1 MPPEILPPPRTGRG
15 LRTVLLLIV
24 LAGAAIAAIG
34 ILSRSRNHAELE
46 RWADEHAVPH
56 VSVVA
61 PQRPPEAGVI
71 TLPGRLRA
79 YYHAPI
85 HARVNGY
92 IKRLAVDIGAVVKEG
107 DLLAEIDTPDLDQQL
122 LQARADLSLARANA
136 SLSRTTA
143 ERWES
148 MLKTNSVA
156 RQAVDEKRADLA
168 AREASVKAAEAAV
181 ERLLANKAFARI
193 VAPFDGAVTARLAE
207 TGALVNA
214 GASEGRALFEISDT
228 RRLRLYVNVPQ
239 VHVNAV
245 AEGTGASITVPER
258 PGQRY
263 AGKVE
268 SLSGA
273 VDAASGTSLV
283 QIIIDNSAGELLP
296 GGFASVGLDLP
307 ASTDAL
313 LVPSSALVFDR
324 SGLHVATVGEGNAVT
339 LKTVTVLRD
348 LGRTVLISSGLAL
361 GDRVI
366 ENPPDGIADGAVVAP
381 AAP

>member
-1 MPPEILPPPRTGRG
+1 MPPETLPLRTGRG
-15 LRTVLLLIV
+15 LRAALFLIV
-24 LAGAAIAAIG
+24 LAAAAIAATG

-46 RWADEHAVPH
+46 RWAEEHAVPH
-56 VSVVA
+56 VSVVT
-61 PQRPPEAGVI
+61 PQREAGGAVI

-92 IKRLAVDIGAVVKEG
+92 VKRLAVDIGSAVKAG

-136 SLSRTTA
+136 ELSRTTA

-168 AREASVKAAEAAV
+168 ARQAAVKAAQAAL
-181 ERLLANKAFARI
+181 ERLLATKSFARI
-193 VAPFDGAVTARLAE
+193 VAPFDGTITARLAE

-214 GASEGRALFEISDT
+214 GATEGRALFEVSDT

-239 VHVNAV
+239 VHVNAI
-245 AEGTGASITVPER
+245 ADGTEAAITVPER

-263 AGKVE
+263 AGKVT

-283 QIIIDNSAGELLP
+283 QIIIDNAAAELLP
-296 GGFASVGLDLP
+296 GGFASVGFSLP
-307 ASTDAL
+307 ASEDAL
-313 LVPSSALVFDR
+313 LVPASALVFDR
-324 SGLHVATVGEGNAVT
+324 SGLHVATVGEANVVT
-339 LKTVTVLRD
+339 MKTVTVLRD
-348 LGRTVLISSGLAL
+348 LGRSVLVGAGLTPT
-361 GDRVI
+361 DRVI
-366 ENPPDGIADGAVVAP
+366 ENPPDGIADGARVAP

>member
-1 MPPEILPPPRTGRG
+1 MPPETLSPRAGSR
-15 LRTVLLLIV
+15 LRITLLV
-24 LAGAAIAAIG
+24 LALIAVVVAASG
-34 ILSRSRNHAELE
+34 ILVRERNHAELE
-46 RWADEHAVPH
+46 RWTAEHAVPH
-56 VSVVA
+56 VSVVR
-61 PQRPPEAGVI
+61 PQPESDAAVI

-92 IKRLAVDIGAVVKEG
+92 IKRLAVDIGAPVKEG

-122 LQARADLSLARANA
+122 QQARADLSLARANA
-136 SLSRTTA
+136 ELSRTTA
-143 ERWES
+143 ARWET

-168 AREASVKAAEAAV
+168 ARQASVKAAEAAV
-181 ERLLANKAFARI
+181 ERLVATKAFARI
-193 VAPFDGAVTARLAE
+193 VAPFEGTVTARYAE

-214 GASEGRALFEISDT
+214 GATEGRALFEISDT

-245 AEGTGASITVPER
+245 AEGTDAGITVPER
-258 PGQRY
+258 PEQRY

-283 QIIIDNSAGELLP
+283 QIIIDNSSGELLP
-296 GGFASVGLDLP
+296 GGFASVSLRLPESSGALVVP
-307 ASTDAL
+307 ASAL
-313 LVPSSALVFDR
+313 IFDSA
-324 SGLHVATVGEGNAVT
+324 GLHVATVQQGDVVAM
-339 LKTVTVLRD
+339 KSVTVLRD
-348 LGRTVLISSGLAL
+348 LGRSVVIGSGLVPA
-361 GDRVI
+361 DRVI
-366 ENPPDGIADGAVVAP
+366 ENPPDGIADGAVVA
-381 AAP
+381 AATR